1 MAGACGNMER
11 TESAVVW
18 CGNLKQRYN
27 LKTLGGNDR
36 IILKLNFKKKGEKR

>member
-1 MAGACGNMER
+1 MER

-27 LKTLGGNDR
+27 LKKLGLNDR
-36 IILKLNFKKKGEKR
+36 TILKLNLKK